1 MASLIDVALMT
12 LNLEE
17 SKEVGALILEKAFVE
32 GELSSEHAIE
42 TGIEHN
48 TQIPFAGKISD
59 SLKASTGCTPNAGT
73 GVAFSEKVWSPKL
86 YDTRWEHCAGD
97 ANKLFKLFQKA
108 QRMNPDFYNRISSP
122 EMGVIYSL
130 IEQMLKDTLPNKIWF
145 SDTAAADIAGLGVFK
160 NGTDVDLYNVIDG
173 LFKQIFADLNV
184 VHVPITANA
193 GATYALQALG
203 TDAALGI
210 FTAMVNGADSRLLE
224 DGTAQ
229 ILATRSLV
237 DNYRNTLRTK
247 TLGAGFIEIVEGGK
261 PQLYFDGYKVVTKS
275 QWDRTI
281 KSVQDNGTTWNLPHR
296 AIFTTP
302 ENIPVGTLSSDDFG
316 KLDSFYDQYR
326 KSNVIDVVFS
336 LDAKHLESYMTV
348 AAY

>member
-1 MASLIDVALMT
+1 MASLIDVSALT
-12 LNLEE
+12 LTKEE
-17 SKEVGALILEKAFVE
+17 AKEIGSLILEKAFVE
-32 GELSSEHAIE
+32 GELSSVHAIE
-42 TGIEHN
+42 TGIQHDM
-48 TQIPFAGKISD
+48 QIPFAGKIAD
-59 SLKASTGCTPNAGT
+59 SLKVASGCTPNAGT
-73 GVAFSEKVWSPKL
+73 GVAFTDKVWSPKV

-108 QRMNPDFYNRISSP
+108 QRMNPDFYNRVASP

-130 IEQMLKDTLPNKIWF
+130 IEQMLKENLPNKIWF
-145 SDTAAADIAGLGVFK
+145 SDTAAADVTGLGVFTD
-160 NGTDVDLYNVIDG
+160 GTDVALYNVFNG
-173 LFKQIFADLNV
+173 LFKQIFADTNV
-184 VHVPITANA
+184 PKVTISANA
-193 GATYALQALG
+193 GASYVLQALG

-261 PQLYFDGYKVVTKS
+261 PQLYFDGYKVVTMS

-281 KSVQDNGTTWNLPHR
+281 KAYQDNETTLNLPHR

-302 ENIPVGTLSSDDFG
+302 DNIPVGTLSSDDFG

-326 KSNVIDVVFS
+326 KSNVIDVAFS

>member
-1 MASLIDVALMT
+1 MASLIDVSALT
-12 LNLEE
+12 LTKEE
-17 SKEVGALILEKAFVE
+17 AKEIGSLILEKAFVE
-32 GELSSEHAIE
+32 GELSSVHAIE
-42 TGIEHN
+42 TGIQHDM
-48 TQIPFAGKISD
+48 QIPFAGKITD
-59 SLKASTGCTPNAGT
+59 SLKASSGCTPNVGT
-73 GVAFSEKVWSPKL
+73 GVAFTDKVWSPKV
-86 YDTRWEHCAGD
+86 YDSRWEHCAAD

-108 QRMNPDFYNRISSP
+108 QRMNPDFYNRVSSP

-145 SDTAAADIAGLGVFK
+145 SDTAAADITGLGVFTD
-160 NGTDVDLYNVIDG
+160 GTDVDLYNVIDG
-173 LFKQIFADLNV
+173 LFKQIFADANV
-184 VHVPITANA
+184 PKVVITANA
-193 GATYALQALG
+193 GVSYVLQALG

-210 FTAMVNGADSRLLE
+210 LTSIVNTADSRLLE
-224 DGTAQ
+224 DGTAK
-229 ILATRSLV
+229 ILVTRSIA

-261 PQLYFDGYKVVTKS
+261 PKLFFDGYEVVVMS

-281 KSVQDNGTTWNLPHR
+281 KAYQDNGTTWNLPHR

-326 KSNVIDVVFS
+326 KSNVIDVAFS